1 MQALSRRYFGK
12 VRMTRPVKFRW
23 AGAAM
28 IPLAPALAKS
38 LYTVDEVYPLEV
50 REERSGAAHNHY
62 FAVINEGWQ
71 NLPEIE
77 TLRFPTADH
86 LRKWL
91 LIKAGYYSER
101 QIVVASAAEAVRVA
115 SFIKPMDDYAVVVP
129 KGATVSVFTARSQS
143 MKAQGR
149 KEFQASKDAVLNL
162 LAEMIGVE
170 RRALEQNAGKAA

>member
-1 MQALSRRYFGK
+1 
-12 VRMTRPVKFRW
+12 MTRPVKFRW

-50 REERSGAAHNHY
+50 REERSGASHRAY
-62 FAVINEGWQ
+62 FATVNEGFA
-71 NLPEIE
+71 NLPEHEAI
-77 TLRFPTADH
+77 RFPTADH

-149 KEFQASKDAVLNL
+149 KEFQDSKSKVLDL
-162 LAEMIGVE
+162 LAEMIGTD
-170 RRALEQNAGKAA
+170 RKTLEANTGKAA